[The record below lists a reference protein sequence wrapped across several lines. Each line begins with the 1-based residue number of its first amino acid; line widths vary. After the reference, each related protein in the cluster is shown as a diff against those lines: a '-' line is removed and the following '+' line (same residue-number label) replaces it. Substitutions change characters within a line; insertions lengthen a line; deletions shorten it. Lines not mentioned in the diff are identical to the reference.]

1 MLVGKVFATAPRE
14 TSMLMSE
21 IPFGT
26 TNLKSFREE
35 VIPGTQPIIPQEAA

>member
-26 TNLKSFREE
+26 TNLKSFR